1 MKRLL
6 LPLLAAF
13 ALPTAVNAFPWGS
26 DIVVKTDIGEKY
38 IVKDSTV
45 TEINMTKFKK
55 QQNLLQEAKYEY
67 SNYTS
72 AMDEAANCAIEE
84 RKKYDYLKDVPLGNP
99 PPKTI
104 YEIRDNVYTW
114 KPKYQKFYQQKLSIN
129 CGYKLERA
137 KRKEKETNKA
147 TEEWNEYKNN
157 LKKGDIN
164 NVKKFRFRPIFEDL
178 NGKKVG
184 LDYEE
189 ISCVNKNLSIEEQTR
204 IIFLSGE
211 KFPYID
217 GTAIE
222 QMKAKV
228 CEKYAKFE

>member
-6 LPLLAAF
+6 LAPLLLGF
-13 ALPTAVNAFPWGS
+13 IPSVNAFPFK

-45 TEINMTKFKK
+45 TEIDMTEFKK
-55 QQNLLQEAKYEY
+55 QRNLFQFAKSEY
-67 SNYTS
+67 SSYST
-72 AMDEAANCAIEE
+72 AMDDAANCAIEE
-84 RKKYDYLKDVPLGNP
+84 RKKHDFLKDVPLGNP

-114 KPKYQKFYQQKLSIN
+114 KPKYQKYYQYHLKKN
-129 CGYKLERA
+129 CGYKLDRA
-137 KRKEKETNKA
+137 KRREKETNKA
-147 TEEWNEYKNN
+147 TEEWNEYKKN

-184 LDYEE
+184 LNYEE

-204 IIFLSGE
+204 IILLSGE

-222 QMKAKV
+222 QMKDKV
-228 CEKYAKFE
+228 CEKYAKF